1 MRQHARRLPRGFAH
15 PSGVAVT
22 AGDPEPAPAGPAA
35 RFAPVLR
42 YAARLAAFT
51 AVYVV
56 AAKLGLS
63 LAGMH
68 DNVSLVWPATGIAL
82 ATLVRAGYRF
92 WPAVALGAFLANAST
107 DVPVATAAGI
117 ATGNTL
123 EALSGAYLLQ
133 RLVGFGA
140 PLDRLRD
147 VLGLVGVAAGLSPAV
162 GATAGVASLCLGDT
176 APWTAFGPL
185 WWHWWLGDAMGA
197 LVVAPALLTWGPR
210 LAPPEPW
217 PPLGEVGALLVAL
230 ATVSGI
236 VFGGSFTTDTPAYP
250 LGFAILPVVVWAALR
265 FGPRGAAGATL
276 VVSGIAVWGTAKY
289 AGPFAGETL
298 TESLLLLQTFMA
310 VVAVMGLVLGAL
322 TVQRR
327 RAEMALQQSE
337 RRYRDLV
344 ENASDLLY
352 TLDLAGRFTSLNRA
366 GERLTGYARADVLGR
381 SFVDTVVARPYR
393 ELARVML
400 ARQTTDDAP
409 VVYGL
414 EIVARDGR
422 RVPVE
427 IGTRRVF
434 HDGSPVGVQGIAR
447 DVTER
452 KQAEAALEAANW
464 KLTGWVSELEERTRQ
479 ITLLSEM
486 GELLQSCVSAEEA
499 YTIVGHAAEKL
510 FPGASGMLAVFSV
523 SKSVV
528 EPVATW
534 GPAPPADRLFAAEQC
549 WALRRGRAHLY
560 DAPAATL
567 SCRHAEA
574 AGATRNLCV
583 PMMAQGEP
591 LGVLHLRHEP
601 GGTRRPAA
609 TPVDLSAEPQ
619 QRLAVTVAEHIAL
632 ALANLRLQETLRSQ
646 AIRDPLT
653 GLFNRRYM
661 EESLEREVRR
671 SARSGGPLGIIM
683 LDIDHFKAFNDA
695 HGHPAGDALLAA
707 LGTFLRA
714 HVRAEDIACRYGGE
728 EFTLILPDASLEA
741 TRERAQ
747 EVRDRVTKLEIP
759 YRGGSLPSITVSL
772 GVAGFPQHGAVGQ
785 DVLMAADAALYRAKH
800 DGRDRVVVAE

>member
-1 MRQHARRLPRGFAH
+1 
-15 PSGVAVT
+15 VT
-22 AGDPEPAPAGPAA
+22 LDGPDPAPARPAGRSA
-35 RFAPVLR
+35 LLLR

-107 DVPVATAAGI
+107 EVSVATAAGI

-123 EALSGAYLLQ
+123 EALSGAYLLR
-133 RLVGFGA
+133 RLLGFG
-140 PLDRLRD
+140 PSLERLRD
-147 VLGLVGVAAGLSPAV
+147 VLGLVAVAAGLSPTV
-162 GATAGVASLCLGDT
+162 SATAGVASLCLGGT
-176 APWTAFGPL
+176 APWTAFGTL
-185 WWHWWLGDAMGA
+185 WWQWWLGDAMGA
-197 LVVAPALLTWGPR
+197 LVVAPALLTWSARPAPPGPGPR
-210 LAPPEPW
+210 L
-217 PPLGEVGALLVAL
+217 GEAAALLAGL
-230 ATVSGI
+230 AIVSGI
-236 VFGGSFTTDTPAYP
+236 VFAGSLTTDTPAYP
-250 LGFAILPVVVWAALR
+250 LGFAILPFVVWAALR
-265 FGPRGAAGATL
+265 FGPRGASGATVL
-276 VVSGIAVWGTAKY
+276 VSGIAVLGTVRY

-298 TESLLLLQTFMA
+298 TESLLLLETFMA
-310 VVAVMGLVLGAL
+310 VVAVTGLVLGAMA
-322 TVQRR
+322 VQRR
-327 RAEMALQQSE
+327 RAELALQQSE

-352 TLDLAGRFTSLNRA
+352 TLDLAGRFTSINRA
-366 GERLTGYARADVLGR
+366 GERLTGYPRADVLGR
-381 SFVDTVVARPYR
+381 SFVDTLVARPYR

-400 ARQTTDDAP
+400 ARQTTDDVP

-427 IGTRRVF
+427 ISTRRVF

-464 KLTGWVSELEERTRQ
+464 KLTGWVGELEERTRQ
-479 ITLLSEM
+479 ISLLSEM
-486 GELLQSCVSAEEA
+486 GELLQSCVSAGEA
-499 YTIVGHAAEKL
+499 YTIVGQFAERL
-510 FPGASGMLAVFSV
+510 FPGASGMLAVFGI

-528 EPVATW
+528 EPVGTW
-534 GPAPPADRLFAAEQC
+534 GPAPPADRMFAAEHC
-549 WALRRGRAHLY
+549 WALRRGRAHAY

-567 SCRHAEA
+567 SCRHAETP
-574 AGATRNLCV
+574 GATRNLCV

-601 GGTRRPAA
+601 GGARPAA
-609 TPVDLSAEPQ
+609 AAPDLAAEPQ

-632 ALANLRLQETLRSQ
+632 ALANLRLQDTLRSQ

-671 SARSGGPLGIIM
+671 SARSGGPLGIVM

-707 LGTFLRA
+707 LGAFLRA

-741 TRERAQ
+741 TRERA
-747 EVRDRVTKLEIP
+747 EEIRDRIGKLEVP
-759 YRGGSLPSITVSL
+759 YRGGSLGPVTLSL

-785 DVLMAADAALYRAKH
+785 DILLVADAALYRAKH
-800 DGRDRVVVAE
+800 EGRDRVVVAE